1 MELKHNT
8 RNLSFDF
15 FRGIMAILVAIGH
28 FYYWNNNYNFP
39 HSFILAVDFF
49 LVLSGFVLAKSILNK
64 TYFCSIRFAKKRYI
78 RLAPVYLFCAILTA
92 SSAIILK
99 GTPAPT
105 FSEIV
110 KIIGIAQIIP
120 FDSKEGFAYI
130 GSLAISWTISA
141 ELWLGIV
148 IFPVV
153 YFLHKHAKPLLFP
166 SLLIAILYSFLVI
179 NKESPNY
186 MDIQYDNYNRYIMF
200 GLIRTLLDYS
210 LGILSF
216 VVLDK
221 IKTLKYDKVNSVL
234 QVAVIILY
242 LSLFSDLGYER
253 ANEIFAPFIFSIF
266 ICSLGTEKGI
276 IYRLLSGR
284 ISAFLGDIS
293 YPSYMIHILLL
304 YVMTRTLS
312 MPLNWL
318 TTIIFVTLLIVISKL
333 INICIEKPFMRFL

>member
-1 MELKHNT
+1 
-8 RNLSFDF
+8 
-15 FRGIMAILVAIGH
+15 MAILIAIGH
-28 FYYWNNNYNFP
+28 YYYWNSNYNFP

-49 LVLSGFVLAKSILNK
+49 LVLSGFVLTKSILNK
-64 TYFCSIRFAKKRYI
+64 DSFCSITFAKKRYM
-78 RLAPVYLFCAILTA
+78 RLAPVYLFCALLTA
-92 SSAIILK
+92 LSAILLK
-99 GTPAPT
+99 GTPVPT

-166 SLLIAILYSFLVI
+166 TLLIAILYSFLVI
-179 NKESPNY
+179 NKESPNF
-186 MDIQYDNYNRYIMF
+186 MDVQYDNYNRYIMF
-200 GLIRTLLDYS
+200 GLIRTLFDYS

-216 VVLDK
+216 IALDK
-221 IKTLKYDKVNSVL
+221 ITILKFDKANSAL
-234 QVAVIILY
+234 QVVATVLY
-242 LSLFSDLGYER
+242 LSLFSGLGYER
-253 ANEIFAPFIFSIF
+253 ANEIFAPFIFAVF

-276 IYRLLSGR
+276 MYRLLSGR

-312 MPLNWL
+312 MPLNWV
-318 TTIIFVTLLIVISKL
+318 TTIVFVTLLIIISKL
-333 INICIEKPFMRFL
+333 INICIEKPFMRLL